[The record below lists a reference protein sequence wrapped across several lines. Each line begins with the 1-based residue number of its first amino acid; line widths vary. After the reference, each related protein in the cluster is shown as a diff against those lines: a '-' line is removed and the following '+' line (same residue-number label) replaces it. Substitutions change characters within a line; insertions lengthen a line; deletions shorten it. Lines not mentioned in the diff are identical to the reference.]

1 MNFII
6 IKDQQK
12 KQYYVIS
19 TPFLPEFYSIIK
31 RKNSNRFKL
40 KVFENNYAQRI
51 MKIFYVKYLLSQK
64 YKYRKGLLN
73 EFLSTTEWLPLFKN
87 KKHSQNYKKES
98 NQIIPPEFFFK
109 IKHRKHTKDNKR
121 NNFLNRF

>member
-73 EFLSTTEWLPLFKN
+73 EFLSTTE
-87 KKHSQNYKKES
+87 
-98 NQIIPPEFFFK
+98 
-109 IKHRKHTKDNKR
+109 
-121 NNFLNRF
+121 

>member
-19 TPFLPEFYSIIK
+19 PPFLPEFYSIIK

-40 KVFENNYAQRI
+40 KVFENNYTQRI

-73 EFLSTTEWLPLFKN
+73 EFLSTTE
-87 KKHSQNYKKES
+87 
-98 NQIIPPEFFFK
+98 
-109 IKHRKHTKDNKR
+109 
-121 NNFLNRF
+121 